1 MSFKFFLLSCTLFTL
16 SLSSFAAS
24 PADSVGVENLN
35 GKKVILHKADPKDNY
50 FSIGRRYK
58 VAPASIIQFNNNAPI
73 KIGLIVKVPTDLP
86 FGEPAKVPTKI
97 GTTVV
102 PKTSPAAAPNSNLQ
116 VTEYKVS

>member
-1 MSFKFFLLSCTLFTL
+1 MSFKFFLLAIPLSAL
-16 SLSSFAAS
+16 SLASFAAS

-58 VAPASIIQFNNNAPI
+58 VAPASIIQFNNNVAI
-73 KIGLIVKVPTDLP
+73 KIGLIIKVPTDLP
-86 FGEPAKVPTKI
+86 FGESTKVTTKI

-102 PKTSPAAAPNSNLQ
+102 PKNTPA
-116 VTEYKVS
+116 